1 MRPSSALALAALS
14 GLLYASAQPD
24 RGAWPLAFVCLV
36 PLLAALRGRKLAGRA
51 GLGWVAGGVAGAALV
66 LHPTGVALARYFEL
80 TPAQGYLG
88 SFALSQL
95 YGALPFVAFAALGGD
110 PARGTALGA
119 CARAGAAL
127 VVAELFRSVFLG
139 GLPWGLFAY
148 ALAPAPWLAQAAAW
162 GGAALLGFAL
172 AALNAAWLRSRRL
185 ALALAVALAL
195 PGAFASSD
203 PAGPGAVAAADGAA
217 KAAEAL
223 RVRLVQGNLPAA
235 WRRDPLRVPEALARL
250 GAASDGAPVD
260 LVVWPESALAAP
272 LPANLS
278 SLRTATGALDAG
290 AFLLLGA
297 PRTEARD
304 GASSLFNSAVLV
316 AADGRL
322 LAAHDKTRLVPVAE
336 SRRETPG
343 AHPRV
348 LGLGE
353 QRVGAL
359 ICYEL
364 VFADVARAL
373 VRDGAGLLVNLSNDE
388 WFGTTRGAEQHF
400 AAAVI
405 RAIETRRPLLRAT
418 NTGVT
423 AAVDAWGRVV
433 ARLPSGELGAL
444 VVDVRPAHTLT
455 LAVRL
460 GDWVALASGIGLAL
474 ALALDHRHEAALRE
488 LA

>member
-1 MRPSSALALAALS
+1 LPRSSAVTLAALT
-14 GLLYASAQPD
+14 GVLYAAAQPD
-24 RGAWPLAFVCLV
+24 RGAWPFAFVCLV
-36 PLLAALRGRKLAGRA
+36 PLLAALRGRNLAARA
-51 GLGWVAGGVAGAALV
+51 GFGWLAGGVAGAVLV
-66 LHPTGVALARYFEL
+66 LHPTGIALARYFEL
-80 TPAQGYLG
+80 APAPAYLG
-88 SFALSQL
+88 SFVLSQL
-95 YGALPFVAFAALGGD
+95 YGALPFVGFAALCGD
-110 PARGTALGA
+110 PARGTALAA

-127 VVAELFRSVFLG
+127 VVAEGFRSWFLG

-172 AALNAAWLRSRRL
+172 AALNAAWLRSRWL
-185 ALALAVALAL
+185 ALALAATVAL

-203 PAGPGAVAAADGAA
+203 PAAPGAVAAPADGAPR
-217 KAAEAL
+217 AAEAL

-235 WRRDPLRVPEALARL
+235 WRRDPRRVPEALARL

-278 SLRTATGALDAG
+278 SLRAASGALDAG

-304 GASSLFNSAVLV
+304 GAARLFNSAVLV
-316 AADGRL
+316 AGDGRL
-322 LAAHDKTRLVPVAE
+322 LAAHDKTRLVPIAE

-343 AHPRV
+343 AAPRA
-348 LGLGE
+348 LALGE
-353 QRVGAL
+353 RRVGAL

-364 VFADVARAL
+364 VFAGVARAL
-373 VRDGAGLLVNLSNDE
+373 VRDGAELLVNLSNDE
-388 WFGTTRGAEQHF
+388 WFGTTRGVEQHF

-433 ARLPSGELGAL
+433 ARLPSGQVGAL
-444 VVDVRPAHTLT
+444 VVDVRPAHAIT
-455 LAVRL
+455 LAVRF
-460 GDWVALASGIGLAL
+460 GDWVTLACAL
-474 ALALDHRHEAALRE
+474 ALAFALVLDHRHEAAVR
-488 LA
+488 